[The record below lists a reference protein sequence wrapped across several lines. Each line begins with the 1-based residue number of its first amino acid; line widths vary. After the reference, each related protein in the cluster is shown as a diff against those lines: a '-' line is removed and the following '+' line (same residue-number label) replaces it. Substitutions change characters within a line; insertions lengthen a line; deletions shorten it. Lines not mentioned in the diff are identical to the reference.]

1 MNPESAYKGNG
12 EEAMYCA
19 MQVVGAGS
27 DTTRQALNVFIM
39 AMIEHPEV
47 FAKVRA
53 EVDSVCKGDG
63 GPSDARYRRYQKLA
77 LYRSDT
83 ERSVALEADFFT
95 LA

>member
-1 MNPESAYKGNG
+1 
-12 EEAMYCA
+12 MYCV

-63 GPSDARYRRYQKLA
+63 GLRIP
-77 LYRSDT
+77 
-83 ERSVALEADFFT
+83 VIADIKSLHYTAAT
-95 LA
+95 LKEVLRWRPMFLLSPEHTVL